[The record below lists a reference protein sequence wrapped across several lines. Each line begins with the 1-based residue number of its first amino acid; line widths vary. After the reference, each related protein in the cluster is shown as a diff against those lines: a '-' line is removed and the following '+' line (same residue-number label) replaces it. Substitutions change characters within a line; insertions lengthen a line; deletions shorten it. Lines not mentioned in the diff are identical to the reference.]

1 MSDLTQDNTS
11 TSHRPPISRIPL
23 WIVLI
28 SPFVILLIIVVGT
41 TNYLAHQ
48 NSRSVVDDIAEQLL
62 QEINARI
69 EVHLQSFLEIPERI
83 NRNNAN
89 MIAHGLLDI
98 ENTDAISQYFRE
110 QVQIYDSV
118 TSIYFG
124 NPEGGL
130 VSGGREGADGS
141 YYVMISENFE
151 QGALNKYA
159 ISANGE
165 PGELLFTVDSF
176 DARIRP
182 WYIGAV
188 ENSDANWTAPYA
200 LSTGQDLAIASS
212 LPVYDEIGD
221 LMGVASIDIF
231 TSHIRSFLSNLDIGK
246 SGQAYIVEHSGELVT
261 ASTDVATFTTQD
273 DGSKIRIFA
282 QESDDV
288 VIATSA
294 NPITGGI
301 GGFSD
306 LDQRQYMVTIE
317 GESHYLLITPFHT
330 IQGLDWFIVITIPE
344 SDFLGAIEAQT
355 QVTVLLTVLAVIIAL
370 LFGTLI
376 TLQLLRPITRLS
388 RATTKLSKGD
398 WSQSIKI
405 EGVRE
410 IYLLSSAFN
419 KMSQQLYEL
428 FSNLEERIDE
438 RTKELSIS
446 ETRYRAVVE
455 DQTELICRFTPD
467 YRLNFHNDAYQRYFS
482 QPDSAIKPSFM
493 AYILDDEESQT
504 IESLAN
510 LSTSKPMLIIEH
522 RVMRFDGKVRWLQ
535 WIIRALFDD
544 SREMKETQAVGRDV
558 TETKQYEERLQKAL
572 DREIE
577 LGKLKSQFVTTVSHE
592 FRTPLAVILNSTEI
606 LDRYD
611 TRLSHEKKTEHFEKI
626 KKQIVHMTDLMT
638 NVLNVSRN
646 NIPDLIRQEELVDIV
661 AMCKTIIDEVSISL
675 RHHINFRLTKSENC
689 TQVNVDSKLM
699 RLIFINLISNAARYS
714 PANSTVS
721 IDLICNQDNIQCRV
735 VDEGIGIPQ
744 KDQENIFEPFFR
756 AENTENIT
764 GTGLGLAIVKRSV
777 EQHKGRLSFV
787 SEEGEGTTFTVN
799 LPINK
804 SLEASHE

>member
-1 MSDLTQDNTS
+1 MSDLKQDNTS

-130 VSGGREGADGS
+130 VSGGREGADGL

-165 PGELLFTVDSF
+165 LGELLFTVDSF

-288 VIATSA
+288 AIATSA
-294 NPITGGI
+294 NPITQEI

-355 QVTVLLTVLAVIIAL
+355 KVTVLLTVLAVIIAL

-376 TLQLLRPITRLS
+376 TLQLLKPITRLS

-482 QPDSAIKPSFM
+482 QPDSAINPSFM
-493 AYILDDEESQT
+493 AYILDGEESQT

-510 LSTSKPMLIIEH
+510 LSTGEPMLIIEH

-626 KKQIVHMTDLMT
+626 KKQITHMTDLMT

-689 TQVNVDSKLM
+689 RQVNVDSKLM

-777 EQHKGRLSFV
+777 EQHRGRLSFV
-787 SEEGEGTTFTVN
+787 KIGRAHV
-799 LPINK
+799 
-804 SLEASHE
+804 